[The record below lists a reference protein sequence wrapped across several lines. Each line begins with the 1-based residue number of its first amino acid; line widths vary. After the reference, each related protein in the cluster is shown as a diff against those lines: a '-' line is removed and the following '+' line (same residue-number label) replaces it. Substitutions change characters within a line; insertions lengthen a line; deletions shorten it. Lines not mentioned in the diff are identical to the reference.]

1 MRRGAVDPLP
11 RPQRAAR
18 RSGVHAGRTT
28 GGYLDLCS
36 EWTPDLRFATSGE
49 AGRGAS
55 GRVDAA
61 SARPR
66 RMFRYAALL
75 HAVAGDGAA
84 AVVAE
89 EFRFL
94 DTAAVV
100 GEGTAGIEGDRTRGV

>member
-11 RPQRAAR
+11 RTQRAAR

-36 EWTPDLRFATSGE
+36 EWTPDLRFPTSGE

-55 GRVDAA
+55 GRVEAA

-66 RMFRYAALL
+66 RTFRSAAPR
-75 HAVAGDGAA
+75 HAVAGDGPAA
-84 AVVAE
+84 G
-89 EFRFL
+89 
-94 DTAAVV
+94 AA
-100 GEGTAGIEGDRTRGV
+100 GAYRARDPAAGGDG